1 MRIMLSREKKRYFK
15 SLLKQQ
21 LAELSANERTRL
33 DNLTEFEDKS
43 VDLVDQAS
51 VDSDLDARLRFKERD
66 SRLIAKIKDALER
79 LEEGTFGICEDCGKP
94 IAEERLRVR
103 PVASFCIECKRKQ
116 EAQERLRG
124 L

>member
-1 MRIMLSREKKRYFK
+1 MLSREKKRYFK